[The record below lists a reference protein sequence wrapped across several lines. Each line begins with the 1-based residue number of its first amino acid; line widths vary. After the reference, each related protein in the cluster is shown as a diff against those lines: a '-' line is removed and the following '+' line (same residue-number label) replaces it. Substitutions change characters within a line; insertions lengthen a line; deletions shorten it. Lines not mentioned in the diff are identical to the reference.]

1 MIEQFKKDV
10 DAGLSAV
17 NKSLSSKY
25 FYDKKGDALFVEI
38 MHSDE
43 YYLTRAEL
51 EIFQNQTSAIIDSL
65 NLSKESYFEL
75 VELGAGDGLK
85 TKELLRSLANQNYTF
100 DYFPI
105 DISQNALDQ
114 LKHSLKTE
122 LPQVAVEPKQGDYL
136 KVLESLKQTKNQ
148 KVILFL
154 GSNIGNMTDGLA
166 ATFMEKLSDSLA
178 PGDKLLLGVDLIK
191 SKEVVLPAYND
202 SKGFTRAFNL
212 NLLDRIN
219 QELGGDFVV
228 ENFKHAPEYSESEGI
243 AKSYLVSTI
252 NQEAKISSLQK
263 TFRFEAGEKIFM
275 EISRKYNDEI
285 ISYITRDT
293 QLRVIAK
300 FTDSKG
306 YFANY
311 VFSQV

>member
-1 MIEQFKKDV
+1 
-10 DAGLSAV
+10 
-17 NKSLSSKY
+17 
-25 FYDKKGDALFVEI
+25 
-38 MHSDE
+38 
-43 YYLTRAEL
+43 
-51 EIFQNQTSAIIDSL
+51 
-65 NLSKESYFEL
+65 
-75 VELGAGDGLK
+75 
-85 TKELLRSLANQNYTF
+85 
-100 DYFPI
+100 
-105 DISQNALDQ
+105 
-114 LKHSLKTE
+114 
-122 LPQVAVEPKQGDYL
+122 
-136 KVLESLKQTKNQ
+136 
-148 KVILFL
+148 
-154 GSNIGNMTDGLA
+154 
-166 ATFMEKLSDSLA
+166 MEKLSDSLA

>member
-1 MIEQFKKDV
+1 MKDV
-10 DAGLSAV
+10 DAGLSAI

-25 FYDKKGDALFVEI
+25 FYDKKGDALFIEI

-43 YYLTRAEL
+43 YYLTRSEL
-51 EIFQNQTSAIIDSL
+51 EIFQNQTSAIINSL
-65 NLSKESYFEL
+65 NLCKKGYFEL
-75 VELGAGDGLK
+75 IELGAGDGLK
-85 TKELLRSLANQNYTF
+85 TKELLKSLANQNYTF

-114 LKHSLKTE
+114 LKQSLKTE
-122 LPQVAVEPKQGDYL
+122 LPQVAVETKQGDYL

-166 ATFMEKLSDSLA
+166 ATFMEKLSDSLNT
-178 PGDKLLLGVDLIK
+178 GDKLLLGVDLIK

-202 SKGFTRAFNL
+202 SKGFTKAFNL
-212 NLLDRIN
+212 NLLSRIN
-219 QELGGDFVV
+219 KELGG
-228 ENFKHAPEYSESEGI
+228 NFDIDKFRHSPEYSEVEGI
-243 AKSYLVSTI
+243 AKSFLESTEDQSVSI
-252 NQEAKISSLQK
+252 NSLNK
-263 TFRFEAGEKIFM
+263 TFQFAAGEKIFM
-275 EISRKYNDEI
+275 EISRKYDDGI
-285 ISYITRDT
+285 ISKITSNTHLKVDH
-293 QLRVIAK
+293 K